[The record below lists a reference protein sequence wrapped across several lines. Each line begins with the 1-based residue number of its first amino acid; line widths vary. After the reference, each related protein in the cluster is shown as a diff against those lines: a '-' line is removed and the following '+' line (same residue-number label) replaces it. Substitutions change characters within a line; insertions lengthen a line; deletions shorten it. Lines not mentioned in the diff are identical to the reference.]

1 MFRPGSGLVVTLL
14 PRRHVFPT
22 TVTIYHSAR
31 GNIKGH
37 DYGWRLING
46 DVFRCVVLS
55 KRERLKEVK
64 VWIHVYDVILHMT
77 KQNE

>member
-1 MFRPGSGLVVTLL
+1 VGAEVLLPNVVVCRILGSLPLHAAEVYLTEGLVCQ
-14 PRRHVFPT
+14 
-22 TVTIYHSAR
+22 
-31 GNIKGH
+31 
-37 DYGWRLING
+37 DYGWRLMNG